1 MSTGKIQKACIVDD
15 DPIVIFGMKLMI
27 KQLDSALETLVWNN
41 GKQAL
46 DGLMELSKNGLPLP
60 EVIFLDLTM
69 PIMDGWDFLEALRE
83 KDLPGK
89 EGIKIYVLSSSI
101 NPTDKERA
109 LSHKEVSDFISKP
122 LNEIQLGEILSN
134 AS

>member
-1 MSTGKIQKACIVDD
+1 
-15 DPIVIFGMKLMI
+15 MKLMI

-46 DGLMELSKNGLPLP
+46 DGLMELSKNGVALP

-69 PIMDGWDFLEALRE
+69 PIMDGWDFLESFRE
-83 KDLPGK
+83 TDLPGK
-89 EGIKIYVLSSSI
+89 EEIKIYVLSSSI

-122 LNEIQLGEILSN
+122 LQEIQLGKILSN
-134 AS
+134 DS